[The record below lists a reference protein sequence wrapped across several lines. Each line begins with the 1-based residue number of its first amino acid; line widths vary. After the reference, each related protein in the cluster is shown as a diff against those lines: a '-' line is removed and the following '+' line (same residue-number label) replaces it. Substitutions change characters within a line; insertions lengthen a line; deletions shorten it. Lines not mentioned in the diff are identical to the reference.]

1 MKRKIIIIGGY
12 LASGKSIFAVRLS
25 KAINV
30 PYLVKDTFKIALCK
44 SIEINAR
51 EESSRFSAVTFDAMM
66 YVAER
71 LIETGFPVIIEGNF
85 TPAGIKKV
93 DEAGTIKALIDK
105 YGCHSLTYKFTGD
118 TNVLH
123 KRFIEREKTP
133 ERGHVNTMFYEPGF
147 DDFDKWRHN
156 LDAFDIGGEI
166 IGIDTTDFMK
176 VDFEGHMVSARL
188 FMGE

>member
-30 PYLVKDTFKIALCK
+30 PYIVKDTFKIALCK
-44 SIEINAR
+44 SIEINAH

-85 TPAGIKKV
+85 TPA
-93 DEAGTIKALIDK
+93 
-105 YGCHSLTYKFTGD
+105 
-118 TNVLH
+118 
-123 KRFIEREKTP
+123 
-133 ERGHVNTMFYEPGF
+133 
-147 DDFDKWRHN
+147 
-156 LDAFDIGGEI
+156 
-166 IGIDTTDFMK
+166 DTTDFMK
-176 VDFEGHMVSARL
+176 VDFKGHIVSASL
-188 FMGE
+188 YHYLGIEHKEPDSKL